1 MHATT
6 SPKLIDQ
13 QPAALAVLAAVVFA
27 VGIALGA
34 VMDLDLRI
42 ASTSSSIAAPDTS
55 YDAVENARA
64 RFGIAAPDT
73 SYDAVEAA
81 RLQISVKTDTSYDA
95 VEATRLQIGIDAPD
109 TKFGKSGYLSSVKN
123 GEQATQPER
132 DGQFGHGWR

>member
-13 QPAALAVLAAVVFA
+13 QPAAMAVLAAVVFA

-34 VMDLDLRI
+34 VMDLRV
-42 ASTSSSIAAPDTS
+42 ASTTSSIAAPDTS

-64 RFGIAAPDT
+64 QFGVTVPDT

-81 RLQISVKTDTSYDA
+81 RLQIFVTTDTSYDA
-95 VEATRLQIGIDAPD
+95 VEATRLQIGVNAPV

-123 GEQATQPER
+123 GEQVTQPER
-132 DGQFGHGWR
+132 DGRYGAGHR